1 MESINQKIFDS
12 HVAEWESYV
21 QSPLGVIRQELT
33 RWVLATHLPESGKIR
48 RVLDAGCGL
57 GEIARLW
64 LEKGCQVSLCDY
76 APAMLAAARKR
87 LLAGHSEWTTLL
99 HCIESPVADLPRRF
113 PPEFFDLI
121 HCHTLLEYVEDA
133 GATVH
138 QLAGLLCQGGFFS
151 CVAANRFSEAWH
163 LAVCR
168 QDPEGAAAALGQEVF
183 SAGLFRNMSK
193 KSFSF
198 SEIADLL
205 AQSGLQSC
213 GDFGIRIFADF
224 FAAER
229 LRDGFFFRKVME
241 LERRALDQ
249 DPYRKLGRYIQILA
263 RKCGAQKEGE

>member
-21 QSPLGVIRQELT
+21 QAPLGVIRQELT
-33 RWVLATHLPESGKIR
+33 RWVLATHLPESAKIR

-64 LEKGCQVSLCDY
+64 LEKGCQVYLCDY

-113 PPEFFDLI
+113 PTEFFDLI

-133 GATVH
+133 GATVR
-138 QLAGLLCQGGFFS
+138 QLAGLVRPDGVFS

-168 QDPEGAAAALGQEVF
+168 RDPQGAAEAIGQEVF
-183 SAGLFRNMSK
+183 SAGLFQNMSK
-193 KSFSF
+193 RAFSF

-213 GDFGIRIFADF
+213 GNFGIRIFADF
-224 FAAER
+224 FPAEQ
-229 LRDGFFFRKVME
+229 LREGNFFRKVME
-241 LERRALDQ
+241 LERRAVDQ
-249 DPYRKLGRYIQILA
+249 DPYRQLGRYIHILA
-263 RKCGAQKEGE
+263 RKGGS